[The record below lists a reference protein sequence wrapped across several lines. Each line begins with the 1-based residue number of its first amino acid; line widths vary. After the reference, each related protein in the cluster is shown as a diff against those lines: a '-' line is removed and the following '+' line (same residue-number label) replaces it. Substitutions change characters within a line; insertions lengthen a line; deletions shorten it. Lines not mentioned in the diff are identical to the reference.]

1 MKRDNNPLQV
11 SISVILPAYN
21 EEDAIS
27 DQIKS
32 IRDVLLSCDIEHE
45 IIVVDDGSVDRTA
58 ELAIQK
64 GVRLL
69 RHHENRGYGAALKT
83 GILAAKFETIVITD
97 ADGTYPSDQIPQ
109 LVRKLENADMVVG
122 ARTGTN
128 VNIPWLRRPAKWIL
142 GWLADR
148 IAGGPIADLNSGLRA
163 FHRDCVR
170 QYFNI
175 LPNQFSFTTTITLAL
190 IADNY
195 RIVYHP
201 IDYYARI
208 GKSKILPRHFMEFM
222 ILILRMAILFE
233 PLKIFLPLAFSCGL
247 LGVLKVV
254 FDILAFFPRNAT
266 FGWSLLYKEVLSSSA
281 LLLLVVALQLLLIGM
296 VADGLLKRI
305 VQQNRTPVPSRGVW
319 ATESRSISHIQEKD
333 DRTYVTERESIR

>member
-1 MKRDNNPLQV
+1 MNRDKNPLQV
-11 SISVILPAYN
+11 PISVILPAYN
-21 EEDAIS
+21 EEDAIV
-27 DQIKS
+27 DQVKS
-32 IRDVLLSCDIEHE
+32 IRDVLISCGVKHE
-45 IIVVDDGSVDRTA
+45 IIVVDDGSEDRTA
-58 ELAIQK
+58 ELALTVK
-64 GVRLL
+64 ARVL

-83 GILAAKFETIVITD
+83 GIIAAKFETIVITD

-122 ARTGTN
+122 ARTGSN
-128 VNIPWLRRPAKWIL
+128 VNIPWLRRPAKWML
-142 GWLADR
+142 GWLANR
-148 IAGGPIADLNSGLRA
+148 ITGGPIADLNSGLRA
-163 FHRDCVR
+163 FHRDCVK

-201 IDYYARI
+201 IDYYPRI
-208 GKSKILPRHFMEFM
+208 GKSKIVPRHFMEFM

-254 FDILAFFPRNAT
+254 FDILAFFPRNPT
-266 FGWSLLYKEVLSSSA
+266 FGWSLLYNEVLSSSA
-281 LLLLVVALQLLLIGM
+281 LLLLVVALQLILIGM
-296 VADGLLKRI
+296 VADGLLRRI
-305 VQQNRTPVPSRGVW
+305 VQQNRTLVPSRGIW
-319 ATESRSISHIQEKD
+319 ATESRSIPQIQEND
-333 DRTYVTERESIR
+333 DKPHTIERGMLR